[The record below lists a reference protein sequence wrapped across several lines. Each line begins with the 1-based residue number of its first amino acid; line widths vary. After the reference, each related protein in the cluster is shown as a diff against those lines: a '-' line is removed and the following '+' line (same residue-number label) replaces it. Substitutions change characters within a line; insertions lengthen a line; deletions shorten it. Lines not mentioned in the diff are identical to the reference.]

1 MKRNTIAVP
10 RKNWKSEM
18 ESVGFTYHT
27 IDGED
32 YWVEDAYYEFT
43 AAQIDKLES
52 VTKELSDMCFKAV
65 DYVIKHNL
73 FAKLKLSEESAE
85 LVRRYWDADAPTLYG
100 RFDLGWNG
108 VGEPKMYEY
117 NADTPTSLME
127 ASIAQFYWKLAYFP
141 EADQFNNIHETLV
154 EQFRYI
160 KTRLPVQATLHVAA
174 VDDSEE
180 DKRTAHYIADAAR
193 EAGIPVKYIAM
204 SDIGHNAEYEC
215 FVDLDEER
223 IEHMFKL
230 YPWEWME
237 HEDFAEFAFRDMKT
251 WLEPVWKMV
260 LSNKAILPILWKM
273 FPNHPN
279 LLEAYFDEEGEP
291 KIVDAMGKAAY
302 VRKPIYSREGANIE
316 MHTGGNGCAFQS
328 GGDYGEEGH
337 IIQELYLLPN
347 FGTSEDPKFPVIG
360 SWVVGDTPC
369 GIGIREDNS
378 PITKNTSRFLPHIF
392 R

>member
-1 MKRNTIAVP
+1 MKRKTIAVP
-10 RKNWKSEM
+10 RKNWTSEM

-27 IDGED
+27 INGEK
-32 YWVEDAYYEFT
+32 YWTEDAYYEFT
-43 AAQIDKLES
+43 AAQVEKIES
-52 VTKELSDMCFKAV
+52 VTRELSDMCFAAV
-65 DYVIKHNL
+65 QYVIDNNL
-73 FAKLKLSEESAE
+73 YARLKLSPESAE
-85 LVRRYWDADAPTLYG
+85 LVQRYWEADAPTLYG

-127 ASIAQFYWKLAYFP
+127 ASIAQFYWKQAYFP
-141 EADQFNNIHETLV
+141 EADQYNEIHEALV

-160 KTRLPVQATLHVAA
+160 KSRLHADAILHVAC
-174 VDDSEE
+174 VEESEE
-180 DKRTAHYIADAAR
+180 DKRTTHYIADAAR
-193 EAGIPVKYIAM
+193 EAGLFVKFINM
-204 SDIGHNAEYEC
+204 GDIGHNDEYEC
-215 FVDLDEER
+215 FVDNDDER

-237 HEDFAEFAFRDMKT
+237 HEDFSQFAFRDMKT

-260 LSNKAILPILWKM
+260 LSNKAILPILWEM
-273 FPNHPN
+273 YPNHPN

-291 KIVDAMGKAAY
+291 KIVDALGNPSY

-316 MHTGGNGCAFQS
+316 LHNGTDAMLQTE
-328 GGDYGEEGH
+328 GQYGAEGH
-337 IIQELYLLPN
+337 IIQQLYMLPN
-347 FGTSEDPKFPVIG
+347 FGTAEDPKYPVIG

-369 GIGIREDNS
+369 GMGVREDNS
-378 PITKNTSRFLPHIF
+378 PITKNTSHFLPHIF